1 MARRLVLLGLLAL
14 VLPQSAFAY
23 ERDAPL
29 EAFASRFAMRPAEV
43 RCPSRPE
50 WAEFTLTQMG
60 VDDPEIVY
68 GVTHLFEDWV
78 MLRQD
83 LCAAAR
89 GVTDESIHPS
99 VRALAVLALVHESYH
114 VRRWGWRRDEGQV
127 ECRAIQHFIVAAR
140 LLGAS
145 LELAQRLYW
154 HAVVWHYGIA
164 QPGSAYYRPGCRVP

>member
-1 MARRLVLLGLLAL
+1 MARRLVLIGLLAL

-23 ERDAPL
+23 ERDGTL
-29 EAFASRFAMRPAEV
+29 EAFASRFAMRQAEV

-50 WAEFTLTQMG
+50 WADFTLTQMG

-68 GVTHLFEDWV
+68 GVTHLLEDWV

-89 GVTDESIHPS
+89 GVTDESIHP
-99 VRALAVLALVHESYH
+99 
-114 VRRWGWRRDEGQV
+114 
-127 ECRAIQHFIVAAR
+127 
-140 LLGAS
+140 S